1 MKNVLSKILKILY
14 VAVFVVVFHI
24 GICEAYSSN
33 LVSKL
38 LQDGWP
44 PRSAVTILNVNV
56 PTFTKWEKTLN
67 KGFWYS
73 SLDALGRCG
82 PAIGVIEVS
91 SMPIEKRGYIGMVK
105 PSGWHLKKY
114 SGVEHGYLYNRCHLI
129 GWQLS
134 GENENPKNLITGT
147 RYMNTK
153 GMLPF
158 ENRLASFVKKT
169 GRKVLYKVTPVFVG
183 RELLSRGVVMEAM
196 SIDDG
201 GRSIHFHVFVANIQP
216 GIIIDYATGDS
227 RERHIG

>member
-1 MKNVLSKILKILY
+1 LKNIISKIFNTLY
-14 VAVFVVVFHI
+14 VVVLVVVLHI

-38 LQDGWP
+38 LQEGRP

-73 SLDALGRCG
+73 SLDELGRCG
-82 PAIGVIEVS
+82 PAIGVIEAD
-91 SMPIEKRGYIGMVK
+91 SMPTGKRGYIGMVK

-114 SGVEHGYLYNRCHLI
+114 SCVERGYLYNRCHLI

-134 GENENPKNLITGT
+134 GENANPQNLITGT

-158 ENRLASFVKKT
+158 ENRVASFVKKT
-169 GRKVLYKVTPVFVG
+169 GSKVLYKVTPVFIG

-196 SIDDG
+196 SIGDE
-201 GRSIHFHVFVANIQP
+201 GRRFHFHVFVANIQP
-216 GIIIDYATGDS
+216 GIIIDYVTGDS
-227 RERHIG
+227 RERQSS